1 MNLNENIQRIKEM
14 MGIITESV
22 SDIKSILKIG
32 SNGGE
37 VEALQELLGIHRN
50 YYELLRI
57 HWNCYEL
64 IIIYMNN

>member
-1 MNLNENIQRIKEM
+1 MNLIENIQRIKEM

-37 VEALQELLGIHRN
+37 VEALQDLLGIYKDGN
-50 YYELLRI
+50 FGEQTKT
-57 HWNCYEL
+57 CVQ
-64 IIIYMNN
+64 